1 MIDFSAYGVHTPEV
15 YAHKCPSCGKLFY
28 PAPMICSDCG
38 ERRDPSGIIFK
49 DWDTISLSGECT
61 LLAWTRVYALPEG
74 YEMQYLLFGIVE
86 FPNGL
91 RASGRLKVDQP
102 DTGMKLKATV
112 EIMDNSKGKEF
123 DGFVFELM
131 V

>member
-1 MIDFSAYGVHTPEV
+1 MIDFSAYGVQTPEV
-15 YAHKCPSCGKLFY
+15 YAVKCPSCGKEFY
-28 PAPMICSDCG
+28 PAPMICSGCG

-49 DWDTISLSGECT
+49 DWETISLSGECK

-74 YEMQYLLFGIVE
+74 YGMQYLLFGIVE

-91 RASGRLKVDQP
+91 RASGRLNVDHP
-102 DTGMKLKATV
+102 VTGMNVNARV
-112 EIMDNSKGKEF
+112 EVMDNSKGKEF
-123 DGFVFELM
+123 DGFVFE